1 MIKRLSVLL
10 LLLVSATSYSQT
22 IQDDKYRY
30 SVDLN
35 NVSDDKLTVELIT
48 PKISTSTAKFMMPAM
63 VPGTYSVYNFGRFIS
78 DLKAFDNSGNE
89 LSVNKVDINTWEVSD
104 AENLH
109 KVTYKVRQTFGDKED
124 PKVFEPVGTDI
135 SEGEVFVFNN
145 SGFFGYFEGMIN
157 NDFELQFRKPEKFF
171 GATSMTSVVRN
182 DNEEIFSV
190 PDYHDVIDNPIM
202 FTIPDTA
209 TIKFDEMNVLISVYS
224 PGKGLTAK
232 DFQGPNKELLEAIR
246 KHLGGTLPADRYTF
260 LYYFADMSTEGSGG
274 FGALEHNYSSFYY
287 MPDVPAQAKPFM
299 IKQMQ
304 STNAH
309 EFYHVVTPL
318 NLHAEEI
325 GNFDYNNPVM
335 SKHLWLYEGT
345 TEYFADYIQLK
356 EGLISMDEYK
366 EKIVEKLNGAM
377 NYNDS
382 LAFTEMSKNALDE
395 HKHEYLNVYQKGA
408 LIGLCMDILIR
419 SESGGQQG
427 WQDVINQLVKKYG
440 KDRSFK
446 DEELFG
452 EIEALTSPKVRN
464 FLDTYVAGSNRIPYD
479 EIFSKIGLVVK
490 SDPYQVADV
499 RGIQM
504 GFNTS
509 TFRIKVD
516 KIKNPENELIKS
528 LGIKE
533 GDELVSFNGKEINYM
548 NARDMF
554 GSPKN
559 QMKPG
564 DKLELVVARMNG
576 DKEEKVTLK
585 STIGKTNT
593 EYDFSL
599 SESKN
604 LTTGQQTILNA
615 WLGKN

>member
-1 MIKRLSVLL
+1 M
-10 LLLVSATSYSQT
+10 
-22 IQDDKYRY
+22 
-30 SVDLN
+30 
-35 NVSDDKLTVELIT
+35 E
-48 PKISTSTAKFMMPAM
+48 
-63 VPGTYSVYNFGRFIS
+63 
-78 DLKAFDNSGNE
+78 
-89 LSVNKVDINTWEVSD
+89 
-104 AENLH
+104 
-109 KVTYKVRQTFGDKED
+109 
-124 PKVFEPVGTDI
+124 
-135 SEGEVFVFNN
+135 
-145 SGFFGYFEGMIN
+145 
-157 NDFELQFRKPEKFF
+157 
-171 GATSMTSVVRN
+171 
-182 DNEEIFSV
+182 
-190 PDYHDVIDNPIM
+190 
-202 FTIPDTA
+202 
-209 TIKFDEMNVLISVYS
+209 
-224 PGKGLTAK
+224 
-232 DFQGPNKELLEAIR
+232 
-246 KHLGGTLPADRYTF
+246 
-260 LYYFADMSTEGSGG
+260 
-274 FGALEHNYSSFYY
+274 
-287 MPDVPAQAKPFM
+287 
-299 IKQMQ
+299 
-304 STNAH
+304 
-309 EFYHVVTPL
+309 
-318 NLHAEEI
+318 
-325 GNFDYNNPVM
+325 
-335 SKHLWLYEGT
+335 
-345 TEYFADYIQLK
+345 
-356 EGLISMDEYK
+356 EYK